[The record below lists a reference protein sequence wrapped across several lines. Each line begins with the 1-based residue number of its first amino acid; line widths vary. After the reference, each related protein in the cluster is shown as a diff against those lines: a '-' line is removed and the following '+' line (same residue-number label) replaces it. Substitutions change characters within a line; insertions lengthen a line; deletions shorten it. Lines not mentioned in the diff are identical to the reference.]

1 MATRALRVV
10 WRKKGRGSRF
20 NFSASREPHGR
31 GGTLGGGG
39 GGGGG
44 CPSLPDSQ
52 ESKRGLRNGV
62 HGTAYNGHREG
73 GGKERKR
80 KRLSAEGL

>member
-1 MATRALRVV
+1 MEKERQRKPLQLLCFQRALM
-10 WRKKGRGSRF
+10 
-20 NFSASREPHGR
+20 
-31 GGTLGGGG
+31 GGGLTWA
-39 GGGGG
+39 GGGG

-52 ESKRGLRNGV
+52 ESKSGLKNGV

-73 GGKERKR
+73 GVKERKR